1 MEIQIGFHDAF
12 GLDLV
17 CSGLSARTAR
27 ITLPPT
33 HAVILL
39 LSLKGK
45 VYDISGWK
53 DHPGGRIIFSH
64 AGEDCT
70 QIFTAFHP
78 PYSYNI
84 LSQFLIG
91 ELDESS
97 MESLTSKYKELYK
110 AYGELRMKV
119 SAAGLFKGD
128 E

>member
-1 MEIQIGFHDAF
+1 M
-12 GLDLV
+12 V
-17 CSGLSARTAR
+17 CSDLLARTAR
-27 ITLPPT
+27 ITVPPT
-33 HAVILL
+33 DAVI

-45 VYDISGWK
+45 VYDVSGWK

-78 PYSYNI
+78 PSTYNI
-84 LSQFLIG
+84 LSRFLIG

-97 MESLTSKYKELYK
+97 RESLTSNHKELYE
-110 AYGELRMKV
+110 AYGDLRLKV